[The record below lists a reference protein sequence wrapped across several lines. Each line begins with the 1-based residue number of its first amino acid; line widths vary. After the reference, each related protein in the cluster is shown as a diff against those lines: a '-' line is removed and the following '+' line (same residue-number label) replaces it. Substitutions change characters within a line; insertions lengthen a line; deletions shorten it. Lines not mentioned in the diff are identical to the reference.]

1 MEQVCG
7 HWKQINYFFRRKLSK
22 KNQIILWKFEVKKTS
37 WQKKVEIILDS
48 SITIIFLSNF
58 VKFHWIKFLEL
69 EKIHRKIAD
78 IEVISFVGEKKTQI
92 HFNQFFFRE
101 KIATKMYTDTLS
113 L

>member
-1 MEQVCG
+1 M
-7 HWKQINYFFRRKLSK
+7 
-22 KNQIILWKFEVKKTS
+22 
-37 WQKKVEIILDS
+37 
-48 SITIIFLSNF
+48 
-58 VKFHWIKFLEL
+58 KFLEL

-92 HFNQFFFRE
+92 HFNQFFFRK